1 MYTLRRAI
9 SKRATGGVLSST
21 RMLYYLYLDRNDSF
35 LLYRRLTMAKSND
48 KQKQSNKKKA
58 QKSIKEKRADKKA
71 KKDQKI

>member
-1 MYTLRRAI
+1 MR
-9 SKRATGGVLSST
+9 
-21 RMLYYLYLDRNDSF
+21 YYLYPDRNDPF